1 MSKKATPVI
10 MKKEKSNTISV
21 PAKTIMPKYNSFACG
36 HGVYTDKSKVRANR
50 KAQTRAAI
58 KAAGY

>member
-1 MSKKATPVI
+1 
-10 MKKEKSNTISV
+10 MKKKKSNTISV